1 MASADTAEA
10 LADAALAVP
19 VNGMIKTAGPERAP
33 LAEFV
38 GTWLGE
44 TDNDRP
50 RWWLRTGHFDGYL
63 APSQGLIIR
72 FVHLVL
78 ARELD

>member
-10 LADAALAVP
+10 LADAALSVP

-44 TDNDRP
+44 TDDDRP
-50 RWWLRTGHFDGYL
+50 R
-63 APSQGLIIR
+63 
-72 FVHLVL
+72 
-78 ARELD
+78 